1 MLSPNRFWS
10 GTIPSPERTVPD
22 PEVVAVPYHSSF
34 SSDWPPMPFELR
46 HSVLSRASRP
56 GVMAALMGSLTAT
69 APAAL
74 LPVFLSATAT
84 TAMAAPTPLE
94 ARVQSGSFWAQVKGD
109 NVMIRSGP
117 SVQSAYAVGRLTA
130 GTPIKVLAVEYG
142 WAKVAAVGPAF
153 SSLFGYI
160 KSDGSSSYDSATKTL
175 TITGKADLFAANMDV
190 GYAPEKS
197 WKQLGSVATGERLA
211 VVDVKTVGPD
221 TFYAV
226 RMPASTEVWV
236 NNQFLAAMT
245 QEEADAIEKALASG
259 GAVPQPMVVTPT
271 PTVTPAPAQ
280 TPPAQ
285 APNTPT
291 PTPAV
296 PPTATEGTAAG
307 AITNNPP
314 TTPAVDPETERLAAE
329 AAAAAKAREDAER
342 KAQEEAAAERRRQQ
356 MERQLRQVTYADLEA
371 KWKRVR
377 NEPAESAELAALRER
392 YLALAEDPIT
402 PSSTRQLS
410 NGRAEQI
417 AVRIDVQNSLLEL
430 AERQRQRERT
440 IQGVADL
447 EIAMKQRMPYDAM
460 GRLNASTVY
469 DGDRLPLLYKLAD
482 EVTGHTL
489 AYVMP
494 GPGSKPSEA
503 LGLLVGIKGV
513 RRYDETLRVNVI
525 VPESID
531 VLERTASASTAPAAP
546 TTPAATPE

>member
-1 MLSPNRFWS
+1 M
-10 GTIPSPERTVPD
+10 
-22 PEVVAVPYHSSF
+22 PYRSSF
-34 SSDWPPMPFELR
+34 RNDWPPMPFELPR
-46 HSVLSRASRP
+46 PVLSRVSRP
-56 GVMAALMGSLTAT
+56 SVAFALVGSLTLGSS
-69 APAAL
+69 AL
-74 LPVFLSATAT
+74 LSGAAFA
-84 TAMAAPTPLE
+84 AAPRTALE
-94 ARVQSGSFWAQVKGD
+94 PRVQAGAYWAQVKGD

-130 GTPIKVLAVEYG
+130 GTPIKVLGVEYG

-153 SSLFGYI
+153 ASLFGYI
-160 KSDGSSSYDSATKTL
+160 KSDGSSSYDAATKML
-175 TITGKADLFAANMDV
+175 TVTGKAELLAANMDV

-197 WKQLGSVATGERLA
+197 WKQLGSIATGERLS

-221 TFYAV
+221 TYYAV

-245 QEEADAIEKALASG
+245 QEEADAIEKALATG
-259 GAVPQPMVVTPT
+259 GAVPKPMVVTPT
-271 PTVTPAPAQ
+271 PT
-280 TPPAQ
+280 
-285 APNTPT
+285 PT
-291 PTPAV
+291 PTPVAPTTPTPASGAGTT
-296 PPTATEGTAAG
+296 PPAASPTPAGTAAPALPTDGTAAG

-314 TTPAVDPETERLAAE
+314 TTPAVDPEAERRAAE

-342 KAQEEAAAERRRQQ
+342 KAQEEAAAERRQQQ
-356 MERQLRQVTYADLEA
+356 MERQLRQVTYGDLEA

-377 NEPAESAELAALRER
+377 NEPAESAELTALRER
-392 YLALAEDPIT
+392 YLALAEDPIA

-410 NGRAEQI
+410 NNRAEQI
-417 AVRIDVQNSLLEL
+417 GVRIEVQNSLLEL

-482 EVTGHTL
+482 EVTGHTI

-494 GPGSKPSEA
+494 GPNSKPSEA

-525 VPESID
+525 IPDSID
-531 VLERTASASTAPAAP
+531 VLERTISASTSTTAPAAP
-546 TTPAATPE
+546 AAPATPE

>member
-1 MLSPNRFWS
+1 M
-10 GTIPSPERTVPD
+10 
-22 PEVVAVPYHSSF
+22 SF
-34 SSDWPPMPFELR
+34 ETRRPI
-46 HSVLSRASRP
+46 LSRASRSS
-56 GVMAALMGSLTAT
+56 VVAALMGSLAAT
-69 APAAL
+69 APAVL
-74 LPVFLSATAT
+74 L
-84 TAMAAPTPLE
+84 MAASPASAAAPRSPAA
-94 ARVQSGSFWAQVKGD
+94 ARAQAGAYWAQVKGD

-117 SVQSAYAVGRLTA
+117 SVQSAYAIGRLTA

-153 SSLFGYI
+153 GSLFGYI
-160 KSDGSSSYDSATKTL
+160 KGDGSSSYDAATKVL
-175 TITGKADLFAANMDV
+175 TITGKAELLAANMDV

-197 WKQLGSVATGERLA
+197 WKQLGSVGTGERLA

-226 RMPASTEVWV
+226 KMPASTEVWV

-245 QEEADAIEKALASG
+245 QEEADAIEKALATG
-259 GAVPQPMVVTPT
+259 GSVPTPIVVTPT
-271 PTVTPAPAQ
+271 PTPQ
-280 TPPAQ
+280 
-285 APNTPT
+285 TPT
-291 PTPAV
+291 PTPT
-296 PPTATEGTAAG
+296 PTPTTPTPSGVQTPAGTPTPATTDGAAAG
-307 AITNNPP
+307 TITNNPP
-314 TTPAVDPETERLAAE
+314 TTPAADPEAERRAAE

-356 MERQLRQVTYADLEA
+356 MERQLRQVTYGDLEA

-377 NEPAESAELAALRER
+377 NEPAESAELTALRER
-392 YLALAEDPIT
+392 YLALAEDPIAPAT
-402 PSSTRQLS
+402 TRQLS
-410 NGRAEQI
+410 NNRAEQI
-417 AVRIDVQNSLLEL
+417 AVRIEVQNSLLEL

-482 EVTGHTL
+482 EVTGHTI

-494 GPGSKPSEA
+494 GPNSKPSEA

-525 VPESID
+525 IPESID
-531 VLERTASASTAPAAP
+531 VLERTVSASTSTPAPAAP
-546 TTPAATPE
+546 AATTPATPE